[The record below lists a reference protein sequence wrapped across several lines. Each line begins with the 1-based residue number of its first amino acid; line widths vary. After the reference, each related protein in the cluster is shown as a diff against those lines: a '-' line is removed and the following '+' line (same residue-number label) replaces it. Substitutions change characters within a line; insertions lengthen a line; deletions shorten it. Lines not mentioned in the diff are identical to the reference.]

1 MNRLPAV
8 WLPADEPGFTGPVL
22 LDTHVWL
29 WYMDGAGER
38 MSPEAVELLRRC
50 VKGEGLV
57 ISDISVWELGMKSAK
72 GKLELKPDPRGWVD
86 RASRRPGFSFLPLD
100 RDILLRSN
108 QLPGEV
114 HGDPADRMLMA
125 SAALSGM
132 PLLTA
137 DALILEYADREGG
150 LSVCDVRP

>member
-1 MNRLPAV
+1 MRGRPSF
-8 WLPADEPGFTGPVL
+8 WLPAERSDFAGPAL
-22 LDTHVWL
+22 IDTHVWL
-29 WYMDGAGER
+29 WYLDGAVEQ

-57 ISDISVWELGMKSAK
+57 VSDISVWELGMKAAK
-72 GKLELKPDPRGWVD
+72 GKLELRPDPRGWVD

-100 RDILLRSN
+100 RDILLRSHL
-108 QLPGEV
+108 LPGEV

-137 DALILEYADREGG
+137 DALILEYAAREGG
-150 LSVCDVRP
+150 LSVCDVRV